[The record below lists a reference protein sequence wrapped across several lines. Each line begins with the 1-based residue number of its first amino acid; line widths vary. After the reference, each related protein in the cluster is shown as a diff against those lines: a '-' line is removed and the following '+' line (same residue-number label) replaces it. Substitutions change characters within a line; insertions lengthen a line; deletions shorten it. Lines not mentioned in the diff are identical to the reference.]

1 MTAMIKDQAATALV
15 SPTSPAP
22 RRVTVRPAARR
33 EPRYDDEHDTD
44 TAPRLV
50 SLGQPDPMLPFA
62 PCPDRLTSPRSWA
75 AARPTGRSDL
85 PDPQLWAR
93 RLVIALLET
102 RAGRRPLRQLAPHL
116 SPSVLTGLA
125 ESMQRGQ
132 WRAPHPGALRAL
144 RSCEPADGVAEIA
157 AVIDMGARCQALAA
171 RIEGLDGRW
180 RCVRLQLG

>member
-1 MTAMIKDQAATALV
+1 MTAMINDQALAAPV
-15 SPTSPAP
+15 SPNSPAP

-33 EPRYDDEHDTD
+33 EPRFDDEQDGP
-44 TAPRLV
+44 AQRVL
-50 SLGQPDPMLPFA
+50 SLNQPEPMLPFA

-85 PDPQLWAR
+85 PDPQLWSR

-102 RAGRRPLRQLAPHL
+102 RAGRRPLRQLAAHV
-116 SPSVLTGLA
+116 SPSILAGLA

-132 WRAPHPGALRAL
+132 WQASHPGAIRAL

-180 RCVRLQLG
+180 RCVRLQFG